1 MDDRSV
7 RVVAKL
13 NVVETNLPRDLAN
26 GLTAFLPS
34 DCLVRLINK
43 AKDSLTGGYDRLDQ
57 AGQIGDLGD
66 RLVELTNILRESLDI
81 ANL

>member
-1 MDDRSV
+1 MDDGSV
-7 RVVAKL
+7 GVVAKL
-13 NVVETNLPRDLAN
+13 NVIKADSPRDPTN
-26 GLTAFLPS
+26 GLTAFLPC
-34 DCLVRLINK
+34 DRLVRLVDK
-43 AKDSLTGGYDRLDQ
+43 AKDPLAGSYDRLDQ